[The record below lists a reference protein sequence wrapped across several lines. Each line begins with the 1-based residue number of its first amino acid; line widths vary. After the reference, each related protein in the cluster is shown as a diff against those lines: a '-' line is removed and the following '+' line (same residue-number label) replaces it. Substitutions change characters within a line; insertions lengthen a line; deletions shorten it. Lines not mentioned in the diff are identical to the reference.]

1 MITSIIGKTFLK
13 AFNEKNQ
20 SNLSAKEFFDTEYF
34 KLFFDHPKYLQWVTN
49 SPFVQ
54 MKSGQKPHLLTPEE
68 RAEKLEALHDKVAN
82 EAPDASFALG
92 YPASEEKEFASTSGL
107 ITDIST
113 AYNEEDIYC
122 SWLGS
127 SLGIGVA
134 GGYNLLIDDAE
145 LLLLIF
151 DGWKFYRQYLNDPT
165 LEQLRGNQINSW
177 NGQWLT
183 YRLGKS
189 YREDFTFSNLE
200 DEEIFSTK
208 ENLIEVDTVDW
219 ARLFFSLSR
228 EYPDRKLMTYIYSFG
243 QTNKT
248 VGFIPLYLKSG
259 TRLKEIYKHLYQNDE
274 RFDQKE
280 FQSLYGRHIK
290 RACELGSIGL
300 QALRPKNL
308 EKYLKEAKNFAL
320 NKEEDIITYQ
330 SYKTWLIAMLSRNK
344 QEITDYTSELANLI
358 LRYRKGASGTERKNL
373 IEKGLL
379 AARSK
384 KPFIEALTEMI
395 AGVEQ
400 EDLAQLKALKNEVH
414 LMTNEEF
421 VYFNTL
427 LKFDYTFV
435 EKNL

>member
-1 MITSIIGKTFLK
+1 
-13 AFNEKNQ
+13 
-20 SNLSAKEFFDTEYF
+20 
-34 KLFFDHPKYLQWVTN
+34 
-49 SPFVQ
+49 
-54 MKSGQKPHLLTPEE
+54 
-68 RAEKLEALHDKVAN
+68 
-82 EAPDASFALG
+82 
-92 YPASEEKEFASTSGL
+92 
-107 ITDIST
+107 
-113 AYNEEDIYC
+113 
-122 SWLGS
+122 
-127 SLGIGVA
+127 
-134 GGYNLLIDDAE
+134 
-145 LLLLIF
+145 
-151 DGWKFYRQYLNDPT
+151 
-165 LEQLRGNQINSW
+165 
-177 NGQWLT
+177 
-183 YRLGKS
+183 
-189 YREDFTFSNLE
+189 
-200 DEEIFSTK
+200 
-208 ENLIEVDTVDW
+208 
-219 ARLFFSLSR
+219 
-228 EYPDRKLMTYIYSFG
+228 MTYIYSFG

-308 EKYLKEAKNFAL
+308 EKYLKEAKNFVL

-435 EKNL
+435 EKKL

>member
-13 AFNEKNQ
+13 AFNEKKQ

-113 AYNEEDIYC
+113 AYNGEDIYC

-259 TRLKEIYKHLYQNDE
+259 TRLKEIYKHLYQNEE

-435 EKNL
+435 EKKL